1 MKRSVLFGVVLL
13 LLGGVSGCKKSPEQ
27 LGRDQVAAMNEAA
40 AVLESIQDDASAQR
54 ALPKLEK
61 AAARIRAANEATIR
75 SWSQRGNSNKPF
87 EKLNDP
93 KVQEQIKELT
103 QAGAR
108 VLGAQ
113 MQAMQRAPGKAAQIQ
128 AIMDAAQ
135 GASSSPR

>member
-1 MKRSVLFGVVLL
+1 MNRAVVFCVAVLL
-13 LLGGVSGCKKSPEQ
+13 CGVCGCKKSPEQ
-27 LGRDQVAAMNEAA
+27 LGREEVAAMNEAA

-61 AAARIRAANEATIR
+61 ASARIRAANEATMR
-75 SWSQRGNSNKPF
+75 SWSQGGNQNKSP
-87 EKLNDP
+87 NDP
-93 KVQEQIKELT
+93 KVQEQIKQLT

-113 MQAMQRAPGKAAQIQ
+113 MQATQRAPGQAARIQ

-135 GASSSPR
+135 GATGSPR

>member
-1 MKRSVLFGVVLL
+1 MNRSAVFCAVLL

-27 LGRDQVAAMNEAA
+27 LARDQVAAMSEAT
-40 AVLESIQDDASAQR
+40 AVLETIQDDASAQR

-75 SWSQRGNSNKPF
+75 SWSQGGSPNKPF

-93 KVQEQIKELT
+93 KVQDQIRELT

-108 VLGAQ
+108 LLGAQ

-128 AIMDAAQ
+128 AILDKAQ
-135 GASSSPR
+135 GAASFPR

>member
-1 MKRSVLFGVVLL
+1 MKRSSVFCVAVLL
-13 LLGGVSGCKKSPEQ
+13 CGVSGCKKSPEQ
-27 LGRDQVAAMNEAA
+27 LGREQVAAMNEAA

-61 AAARIRAANEATIR
+61 AAARIRAANEATMR
-75 SWSQRGNSNKPF
+75 SWSQGGNQNKS
-87 EKLNDP
+87 LNDP

-113 MQAMQRAPGKAAQIQ
+113 MQAMQRAPGRAAQIQ
-128 AIMDAAQ
+128 ALMDKAQ
-135 GASSSPR
+135 GVTSSSR